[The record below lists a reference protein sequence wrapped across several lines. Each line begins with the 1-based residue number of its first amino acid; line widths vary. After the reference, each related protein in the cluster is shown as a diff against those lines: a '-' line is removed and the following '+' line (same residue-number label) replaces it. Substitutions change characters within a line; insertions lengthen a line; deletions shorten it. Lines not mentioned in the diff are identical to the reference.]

1 MQSFILFV
9 EWASTEKLKKMCSE
23 MVKKKKDQKEQ
34 NVIFLI
40 SCISLNH
47 CIYKLIKVR
56 VRLDTLYL

>member
-9 EWASTEKLKKMCSE
+9 EWASTEKLKNVFKNG
-23 MVKKKKDQKEQ
+23 KKKIDQKEQ

-56 VRLDTLYL
+56 VRLDTL